1 MISNMRTITIS
12 IDAANLAALDRL
24 ARSTGRGRGG
34 GGRSEVIRQAVRE
47 YVARHRK
54 REREESDRKVL
65 AENRKTIERQV
76 NALVAEQ
83 AEL

>member
-1 MISNMRTITIS
+1 M
-12 IDAANLAALDRL
+12 
-24 ARSTGRGRGG
+24 
-34 GGRSEVIRQAVRE
+34 IRQAVRE